1 MARHTSGDAIVRA
14 AARSRTPKPRPKLL
28 AQRRYGIDITEVSFR
43 ANIPQEG
50 SRFEHMHIEAKATV
64 SDLEDA
70 QTVLDG
76 LKAFVHDELSRA
88 KYGENGAPVVPR
100 AGRFRNTDTPW

>member
-1 MARHTSGDAIVRA
+1 MAQQRHRIEITSV
-14 AARSRTPKPRPKLL
+14 T
-28 AQRRYGIDITEVSFR
+28 FR

-50 SRFEHMHIEAKATV
+50 APFQHMHIEATASV

-76 LKAFVHDELSRA
+76 LKAFVREELTRA
-88 KYGENGAPVVPR
+88 KYGENGVPVVPR
-100 AGRFRNTDTPW
+100 AGRFRTDDSPW